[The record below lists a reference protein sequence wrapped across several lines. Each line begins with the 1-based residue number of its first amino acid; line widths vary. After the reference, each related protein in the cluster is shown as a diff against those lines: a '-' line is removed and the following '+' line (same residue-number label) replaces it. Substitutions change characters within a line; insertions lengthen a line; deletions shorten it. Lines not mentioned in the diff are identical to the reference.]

1 MDRKQ
6 QLFEYVGKDENLLPV
21 IDNVLYLEDVLKDLQ
36 TKPKIKY
43 HPTDPTKQKLLPAA
57 KLYKEY
63 MQQYLNCIKILLRA
77 AGKDGT
83 DEESPLREYFR
94 SLQESLQEKC

>member
-21 IDNVLYLEDVLKDLQ
+21 IENVLYLEEVLKDLRE
-36 TKPKIKY
+36 KPKIKY
-43 HPTDPTKQKLLPAA
+43 HPEDPTKQKLLPAA

-63 MQQYLNCIKILLRA
+63 MQQYLNSVKVLLRA
-77 AGKDGT
+77 AGKDGA

-94 SLQESLQEKC
+94 SLQEVC